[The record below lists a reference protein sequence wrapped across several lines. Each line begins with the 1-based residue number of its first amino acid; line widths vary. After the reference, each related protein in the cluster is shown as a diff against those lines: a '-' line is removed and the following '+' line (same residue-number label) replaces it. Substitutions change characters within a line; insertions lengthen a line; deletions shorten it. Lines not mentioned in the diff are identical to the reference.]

1 MSLRKHSVGVLA
13 LLAGVGSAR
22 DAHAQDQ
29 KTEPEAAP
37 PAETAPAPTAGSTPI
52 GESRSEPTTPSSEP
66 TAPAPVVAAAEP
78 DVRTAVPNLAYAYTA
93 YGAYAKTLGAQAYG
107 LGLGASGQRGIIGG
121 GITVWGAPIDR
132 LTIIGDGQRN
142 SFGDFAPSLAVVV
155 RILGKPGSG
164 WSFGGLGKFKIEG
177 FAAGPKHDEV
187 ESEVE
192 IGTLLSYND
201 EAWHLDVNTIGGMG
215 TGDDG
220 EVDVEGRL
228 RFGRD
233 VGEYFRLGVDGQA
246 RVRLA
251 GPKYLPN
258 GEIWDFAVGPQALLG
273 SRHFFGS
280 LTGGPTTT
288 GLLSDRVGWNVLLA
302 LGGTTF

>member
-1 MSLRKHSVGVLA
+1 MLGRSLGGMLA
-13 LLAGVGSAR
+13 LLACVCSAR
-22 DAHAQDQ
+22 SAYAQDE
-29 KTEPEAAP
+29 TSEPAVEPAAP
-37 PAETAPAPTAGSTPI
+37 ATSAAPAAPATPAEPSAPAPA
-52 GESRSEPTTPSSEP
+52 
-66 TAPAPVVAAAEP
+66 VVAAEP
-78 DVRTAVPNLAYAYTA
+78 DVRTAVPNTAYTYTA

-107 LGLGASGQRGIIGG
+107 SGLGASGQRGIIGG
-121 GITVWGAPIDR
+121 GITVWGSPIDR
-132 LTIIGDGQRN
+132 LTIIGDGQR
-142 SFGDFAPSLAVVV
+142 SPFGDFAPSLAVVV
-155 RILGKPGSG
+155 RIVGKPGKG

-177 FAAGPKHDEV
+177 FAAGPKKDEI

-192 IGTLLSYND
+192 IGALLSYSD
-201 EAWHLDVNTIGGMG
+201 DAWHFDANTIGGMG

-228 RFGRD
+228 RLGRD
-233 VGEYFRLGVDGQA
+233 IGKLLRLGVDGQA

-258 GEIWDFAVGPQALLG
+258 GRIWDFSAGPQALLG

-288 GLLSDRVGWNVLLA
+288 GLLSDHVGWNVLLA